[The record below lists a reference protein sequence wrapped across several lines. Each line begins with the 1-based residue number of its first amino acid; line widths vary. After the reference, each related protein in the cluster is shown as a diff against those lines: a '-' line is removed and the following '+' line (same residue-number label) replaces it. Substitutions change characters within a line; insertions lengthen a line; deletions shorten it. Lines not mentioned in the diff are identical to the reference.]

1 MKARK
6 TMKNNALI
14 QEVISQ
20 ISQRFSPKI
29 PDIKKVCEIHDAFV
43 CVAPD
48 GRFRPSTPS
57 WRRSILSEWRAPE
70 IPSTM
75 SRNCDSF
82 LLSGGSYLGF
92 FGSSYS
98 LYVARSKAAFFGSC
112 MNIDIL

>member
-29 PDIKKVCEIHDAFV
+29 PDIKKVCKMVRCLGSVLTDLAGHRHPIGEGV
-43 CVAPD
+43 Y
-48 GRFRPSTPS
+48 
-57 WRRSILSEWRAPE
+57 RA
-70 IPSTM
+70 
-75 SRNCDSF
+75 
-82 LLSGGSYLGF
+82 SGGYSRYLQLCRINVTSYLLAKGSHLKS
-92 FGSSYS
+92 FGPSCS
-98 LYVARSKAAFFGSC
+98 LYVAELRAAFDGSR